1 MLLFLSYIA
10 YIIGI
15 VLLFIAIVHIIYQ
28 KRSSASM
35 ISWFLFLILIPPLA
49 VPLYFVI
56 GIRKR
61 TPTYLKDTL
70 DLDGVVDKTHIYNAS
85 EHAIASILEKNGI
98 PPATSKNE
106 FTLISDDQ
114 KAFETMMSCIKNA
127 KESIDFTTFV
137 FTYDATTKVILE
149 ALEQKVKEGVK
160 VRLLLDTMG
169 SFGAYILQKKYF
181 SSLIEA
187 GGEVEFFSPPLKK
200 LFQSYINLRN
210 HRKIYLFDQSR
221 VLSGGMNLSDQY
233 FGAEQKSRWSD
244 LLYDLRGPSV
254 HVFQTVFENDW
265 AYATQKDVK
274 KICYSQKE
282 HFSGTEFVQ
291 VVPSGPDI
299 PQDPFYE
306 ALLNAIFNAKE
317 RIWITT
323 PYFVPDENILQ
334 ALIIAA
340 HKGVDVRLI
349 TPKYSDNK
357 MADLVRASYM
367 RELYKYGISLWLYEK
382 KMLHAKAILIDN
394 IGGMVGSLNLDNRS
408 LFLNYEIVSFIYSK
422 QFIFTTE
429 KWMESL
435 MKESTNKLNPAG
447 KIRQALENIAKIFA
461 PMV

>member
-1 MLLFLSYIA
+1 MFLSYLA
-10 YIIGI
+10 YITGAA
-15 VLLFIAIVHIIYQ
+15 LLFIAIIHIIYQ

-35 ISWFLFLILIPPLA
+35 ISWFLFLILIPPVA

-61 TPTYLKDTL
+61 TPSHLKEEL
-70 DLDGVVDKTHIYNAS
+70 DFKGVVKETHAYNPS

-98 PPATSKNE
+98 PPATFKND
-106 FTLISDDQ
+106 FILISDDI
-114 KAFETMMSCIKNA
+114 KAFETMMRSIKNA
-127 KESIDFTTFV
+127 KKSIDFATFV
-137 FTYDATTKVILE
+137 FTYDATTKTILK
-149 ALEQKVKEGVK
+149 ALEQKAREGVHI
-160 VRLLLDTMG
+160 RLLLDTMG
-169 SFGAYILQKKYF
+169 SFGAYIFQKHYF
-181 SSLIEA
+181 SSLKKA
-187 GGEVEFFSPPLKK
+187 GGHVEFFSPPLKK

-210 HRKIYLFDQSR
+210 HRKIYIFDQHI

-244 LLYDLRGPSV
+244 LLYELKGPSV
-254 HVFQTVFENDW
+254 YVFQAVFESDW
-265 AYATQKDVK
+265 AYATQTSVE
-274 KICYSQKE
+274 KIRFE
-282 HFSGTEFVQ
+282 NDHFEGTDFVQ

-306 ALLNAIFNAKE
+306 ALLNAIYNAKE

-349 TPKYSDNK
+349 TPRYSDNK

-382 KMLHAKAILIDN
+382 QMLHAKAIIIDR

-408 LFLNYEIVSFIYSK
+408 LFLNYEIVSFVYSK
-422 QFIFTTE
+422 GFIQTTE
-429 KWMESL
+429 QWMESL
-435 MKESTNKLNPAG
+435 MQNSTNKLYPAG